1 MPPRWHRTGLTSIV
15 LDLLSSP
22 WSANLES
29 TRVAKKPGMFQ
40 RFFGTKKREEQVAV
54 PSLRAVVVADLFEE
68 GKEVADLFRRLG
80 LDVELCIGGEQ
91 AMTKLQDQQPDL
103 LYLDCWESRLNGV
116 SLLQVVSHYHQDL
129 PARVIARAP
138 GGAAS
143 GIGSQLV
150 AMGVR
155 TLLPK
160 KLTPNE
166 FAEFVAEITGQKLDR
181 TLLEQANQEIRRER
195 SAAPGDELAPGTVID
210 DRYQVVR
217 YLGRGACATVHE
229 VTDRYDETITVALK
243 WLSSDAPAQDAA
255 ERLMAEYT
263 IGNMIEH
270 PNVIKAFDVGSCLGR
285 PYVTLAMLKG
295 MSLDEHLEAYGSPPP
310 ELALPLLTSAAAGL
324 GAVHAQGVVHRDI
337 KPGNLFLDEASGDL
351 KLIDFGIALLPHAP
365 EYRRRT
371 HAVLGT
377 PAYVSPEQLRGET
390 AGLPAS
396 DVFSL
401 GVVFYEVLAGR
412 RPFRAGTVQQLLSR
426 IAKNPPVAP
435 RKLNPTV
442 PRVLSDLV
450 LNMLSKRPESRPP
463 TGNAVLEVL
472 RSERLHEEMDAG
484 EEP

>member
-1 MPPRWHRTGLTSIV
+1 M
-15 LDLLSSP
+15 
-22 WSANLES
+22 
-29 TRVAKKPGMFQ
+29 AKNPGMF
-40 RFFGTKKREEQVAV
+40 RRLFGGKPREEPTVVA
-54 PSLRAVVVADLFEE
+54 PLKAVVVADLFEE
-68 GKEVADLFRRLG
+68 GKEVADLFRDLG
-80 LDVELCIGGEQ
+80 LDVELYIGGEQ

-116 SLLQVVSHYHQDL
+116 SLLQVVSHYHQEL
-129 PARVIARAP
+129 PSRVIARAP

-160 KLTPNE
+160 KLTPDQ
-166 FAEFVAEITGQKLDR
+166 FAEHVAEITGQTLDK
-181 TLLEQANQEIRRER
+181 TLLKQANEGSRRECV
-195 SAAPGDELAPGTVID
+195 AAPQDLLAPGTMLD
-210 DRYQVVR
+210 ERYEVVR
-217 YLGRGACATVHE
+217 YLGRGGYATVHE
-229 VTDRYDETITVALK
+229 VRDSLNDGETVAFK
-243 WLSSDAPAQDAA
+243 WLSSNAPAQDAA
-255 ERLMAEYT
+255 DRLIAEYT
-263 IGNMIEH
+263 IGNLIAH
-270 PNVIKAFDVGSCLGR
+270 PNVIRAHDVGSCTGR
-285 PYVTLAMLKG
+285 PYVTLAMLEG
-295 MSLDEHLEAYGSPPP
+295 TSLDEHLEAYGSPPP

-324 GAVHAQGVVHRDI
+324 GAVHGQDIVHRDV
-337 KPGNLFLDEASGDL
+337 KPGNLFLDETSGDL
-351 KLIDFGIALLPHAP
+351 KLIDFGIALLPNAP
-365 EYRRRT
+365 EHRQRA

-426 IAKNPPVAP
+426 IATSQPVAP

-450 LNMLSKRPESRPP
+450 LTMLSKRPASRPP
-463 TGNAVLEVL
+463 NGNAVLEAL
-472 RSERLHEEMDAG
+472 QSSRLKEDMASSE
-484 EEP
+484 

>member
-1 MPPRWHRTGLTSIV
+1 L
-15 LDLLSSP
+15 
-22 WSANLES
+22 
-29 TRVAKKPGMFQ
+29 AKKKSGLF
-40 RFFGTKKREEQVAV
+40 RRLFGGKSAIETPAPVA
-54 PSLRAVVVADLFEE
+54 PKAVVVADLFEE
-68 GKEVADLFRRLG
+68 GKEVADLLRRLG
-80 LDVELCIGGEQ
+80 LEVELCIGGEQ
-91 AMTKLQDQQPDL
+91 AMTKLQDNQPDL

-116 SLLQVVSHYHQDL
+116 SLLQVVSHYHQEL
-129 PARVIARAP
+129 PSRVIARAP

-150 AMGVR
+150 ALGVR

-160 KLTPNE
+160 KLTPDQ
-166 FAEFVAEITGQKLDR
+166 FAEFVAQITGHTIDT
-181 TLLEQANQEIRRER
+181 TLLAQANSEVRRER
-195 SAAPGDELAPGTVID
+195 VAVPGDQLAAGTIID
-210 DRYQVVR
+210 DRYEVVK

-229 VTDRYDETITVALK
+229 VRDGYDDGRVVALK
-243 WLSSDAPAQDAA
+243 WLSADAPAHDAA
-255 ERLMAEYT
+255 DRLMAEYT
-263 IGNMIEH
+263 IGNLIDH
-270 PNVIKAFDVGSCLGR
+270 ANVIRAYDVGSCIGR

-295 MSLDEHLEAYGSPPP
+295 MSLDEHLDAYGSPPP

-324 GAVHAQGVVHRDI
+324 GAVHAQGIVHRDI

-426 IAKNPPVAP
+426 IAKSQPVAP

-442 PRVLSDLV
+442 PRALSDLV
-450 LNMLSKRPESRPP
+450 LHMLSKQPESRPP
-463 TGNAVLEVL
+463 TGNAVLEALQSTKL
-472 RSERLHEEMDAG
+472 RDEMA
-484 EEP
+484 EQAAQV